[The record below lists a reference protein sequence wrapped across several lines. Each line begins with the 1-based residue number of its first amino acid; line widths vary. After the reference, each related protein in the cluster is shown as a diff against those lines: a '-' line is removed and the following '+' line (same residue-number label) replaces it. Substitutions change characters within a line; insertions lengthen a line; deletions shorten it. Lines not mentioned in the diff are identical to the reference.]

1 MEVNPFVSTGRFI
14 KDSDPMISFGIQKKD
29 MTIFFKI

>member
-14 KDSDPMISFGIQKKD
+14 KDSDPMISSGSQEKRYDYLF
-29 MTIFFKI
+29 